1 MNLIHVYKSKIKK
14 AFKGISDFTPEQQLI
29 YKNDILKETYR
40 RTLVVIV
47 LVSLIQISNL
57 HVYVADQMHAGY
69 AFLHL
74 YIPIGLFL
82 INLIYLVIFIS
93 RRNQIENH
101 YKLYNLV
108 IKSYWFLLMA
118 GSIIFSFV
126 EMKESHTIENFTL
139 YILALGI
146 VPIFGMAEIIS
157 LIVIYLAVNIIM
169 IINIGTMQPNTIQL
183 MVVLAVLS
191 FYAAITQYL
200 FTFDVFV
207 EKQNLARTN
216 KKLELLSETDQLT
229 GLFNRRG
236 MEKQLYRLNF
246 GAGDNIDLSMLMIDV
261 DYFKAYNDKYF
272 HAKGDQC
279 LIKIADCLKSN
290 PYFDDDI
297 AVRYGGE
304 EFLIIS
310 RNIDDHKIIDH
321 ALNIKKAI
329 HDLHI
334 PFGITE
340 DSPYIT
346 VSIGL
351 ATKRFDNQ
359 CASINSF
366 LADLFYQSDKEL
378 YNAKNNGRNCVSF
391 GNFFY
396 R

>member
-1 MNLIHVYKSKIKK
+1 MNFIQVYKLKIKK

-29 YKNDILKETYR
+29 YKNDMLKETYR
-40 RTLVVIV
+40 RTLVVII

-57 HVYVADQMHAGY
+57 LVYTDQMHANY
-69 AFLHL
+69 AFLHF
-74 YIPIGLFL
+74 YIPIGLFV
-82 INLIYLVIFIS
+82 INLIYLTIFII

-146 VPIFGMAEIIS
+146 VPFFGMVEVVS
-157 LIVIYLAVNIIM
+157 LILIYLAVNIIM

-191 FYAAITQYL
+191 FYAAITQYI

-236 MEKQLYRLNF
+236 MEKQLYRLKF
-246 GAGDNIDLSMLMIDV
+246 GTGDNIDLSMLLIDV

-279 LIKIADCLKSN
+279 LIKIADCLNSN

-297 AVRYGGE
+297 VVRYGGE

-310 RNIDDHKIIDH
+310 RNIDDQKIIEH
-321 ALNIKKAI
+321 ALNVKNAI

-334 PFGITE
+334 PFDKNE
-340 DSPYIT
+340 DFPYIT

-366 LADLFYQSDKEL
+366 LADLFDQADKEL
-378 YNAKNNGRNCVSF
+378 YNAKNNGRNCISF
-391 GNFFY
+391 ANFFY